1 MRTSCENSWLEE
13 ISIKWDAVPSKRA
26 AALAW
31 GLCVWNLGLASL
43 PHHILRA
50 SGAQG
55 LKKLI
60 IRIFCHSSGRK
71 RSSAIRDFLVPGLL
85 ASFHLWWAQCLL
97 LHYCLHSSIPGQV
110 GGYFR
115 CRSQW
120 IKYSTMLLP
129 IENRVRSD
137 PTAFTSTHLIWSGSS
152 GMPCFGLCGVSL

>member
-1 MRTSCENSWLEE
+1 MLFRQKELLRWLGVSVFEIWVWLLSLTIFSVLLVLKVDRNSFF
-13 ISIKWDAVPSKRA
+13 
-26 AALAW
+26 
-31 GLCVWNLGLASL
+31 
-43 PHHILRA
+43 HICC
-50 SGAQG
+50 S
-55 LKKLI
+55 
-60 IRIFCHSSGRK
+60 SSGWK
-71 RSSAIRDFLVPGLL
+71 RSFAIRDFLVPGLL

-152 GMPCFGLCGVSL
+152 GMPCFGLCGVSSW